1 MSVRFVVT
9 GRVQGVG
16 FRWFVAKRARALGVA
31 GFVRN
36 RDDGSVEV
44 VADGAAPAVE
54 ELAAALQRGPAA
66 AHVVGVSRSEATEK
80 LPADRFD
87 VR

>member
-16 FRWFVAKRARALGVA
+16 FRWFVVKQARGLELRGH
-31 GFVRN
+31 VRN
-36 RDDGSVEV
+36 LEDGSVEV
-44 VADGAAPAVE
+44 IADGDPDAVDQ
-54 ELAAALQRGPAA
+54 LAAALARGPAA
-66 AHVVGVSRSEATEK
+66 ADVRGVARSEAGVQV
-80 LPADRFD
+80 AGDRFE